1 MTEIEHDSGR
11 RAPTTTAHLM
21 YLMHAISP
29 FTMWT
34 LSLLAIVVGA
44 LTRDSVRGT
53 WVESHYQYMLS
64 TCLKGIGW
72 AIVLTIVFFLTI
84 VGIFFLVPL
93 WFILTVWFLYRVI
106 KGWIRLNDGQPA
118 PF

>member
-72 AIVLTIVFFLTI
+72 AIVR
-84 VGIFFLVPL
+84 P
-93 WFILTVWFLYRVI
+93 
-106 KGWIRLNDGQPA
+106 KGQ
-118 PF
+118 